1 MEFIKKFQEGGAMPQ
16 DPNAAA
22 GAPQGGEDPTAMLMQ
37 GAQQAVQLLALVGF
51 LHIFYFIDIV
61 IANDFHHLERLPFCS
76 QNRTATGQ
84 NPRKVIRLITITA
97 IVRIKIGR
105 AHV

>member
-1 MEFIKKFQEGGAMPQ
+1 MRAVSAQC
-16 DPNAAA
+16 
-22 GAPQGGEDPTAMLMQ
+22 
-37 GAQQAVQLLALVGF
+37 QQAVQLLALVGF

-84 NPRKVIRLITITA
+84 NPRKVIRFHFLA
-97 IVRIKIGR
+97 NIVNESIV
-105 AHV
+105 AV